1 MQTEL
6 DIVVLI
12 LLVGFALWGR
22 GRGFIKTCLGF
33 IPLLGG
39 VIAAKAFSPA
49 LAKVLYHTALSGHLE
64 EGVASWL
71 GFDTLWTQGADAA
84 IQGLPLPEFMKE
96 ALLSNN
102 NPVIYQILGV
112 GDLEH
117 YIASY
122 VAQGCI
128 NVVSVAIVFVVAVV
142 VLKLL
147 LRALDLIAKL
157 PVLHFLN
164 HTAGMI
170 AGLVQG
176 VFVVW
181 VIGLFLVFF
190 YTNPAFLSLFE
201 TLSRSGIALFF
212 YEHDLLVGMEL
223 GIFG

>member
-1 MQTEL
+1 M
-6 DIVVLI
+6 
-12 LLVGFALWGR
+12 
-22 GRGFIKTCLGF
+22 
-33 IPLLGG
+33 
-39 VIAAKAFSPA
+39 
-49 LAKVLYHTALSGHLE
+49 
-64 EGVASWL
+64 
-71 GFDTLWTQGADAA
+71 
-84 IQGLPLPEFMKE
+84 
-96 ALLSNN
+96 SNN

-122 VAQGCI
+122 VAQVCI

-212 YEHDLLVGMEL
+212 YEHNLLLGMVL
-223 GIFG
+223 GIFA